1 MENPSAHFTQSELV
15 DQPSAPVVA
24 SSNVSPLAC
33 RLPHSLPSSKIV
45 PAIQFVT
52 HGEIPLCPSLGNA
65 IPMLTSYSTKI
76 HPLFK
81 LTSLSIVPTIQFM
94 THGEIPLCPLLGNE
108 IPMLTSYS
116 TKIHPLF
123 KLTSLS

>member
-1 MENPSAHFTQSELV
+1 MENRSAHFIKPELV
-15 DQPSAPVVA
+15 DQPSAPIVA
-24 SSNVSPLAC
+24 SSNVPPSAC

-52 HGEIPLCPSLGNA
+52 HCEIPFCPPLDNA

-81 LTSLSIVPTIQFM
+81 LTSLSIVPAIQFV
-94 THGEIPLCPLLGNE
+94 THGEIPLCPLLDNG